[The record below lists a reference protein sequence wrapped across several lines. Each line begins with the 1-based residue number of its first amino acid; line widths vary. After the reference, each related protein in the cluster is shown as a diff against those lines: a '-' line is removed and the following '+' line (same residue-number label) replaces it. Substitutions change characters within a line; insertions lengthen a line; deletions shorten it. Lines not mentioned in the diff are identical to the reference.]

1 MKQKNKKNIQR
12 ALGIIEGVWFCVSDG
27 AQIGLTT
34 AIEMI
39 ETVLEDEKDRKD
51 GK

>member
-1 MKQKNKKNIQR
+1 MKQKNRKAIQR

-27 AQIGLTT
+27 AQAGLTT

-39 ETVLEDEKDRKD
+39 ETVLEDEEDRKD
-51 GK
+51 SK